1 MLVDQV
7 IFQPRIYKNNL
18 VVDGN
23 ELWIE
28 DENAKNFITRYSV
41 VIQSAQ
47 YFYNRSNLLITTEN
61 DVRVCDADAEN
72 CHMITMKDAGTPVA
86 SPSHSKK
93 IIFIKDSIL
102 KQITLNGPSGNY
114 VEINL

>member
-1 MLVDQV
+1 M
-7 IFQPRIYKNNL
+7 
-18 VVDGN
+18 VDGN

-93 IIFIKDSIL
+93 IIF
-102 KQITLNGPSGNY
+102 
-114 VEINL
+114 